1 MAWIRTKVKV
11 PIELNKSERE
21 KLSDE
26 IINFIIERSQAGFDK
41 DGKKFHPY
49 TKDYASAKGV
59 SRSNVDLTL
68 SSEMLESIKLLQN
81 KKGVLTIGFDKGSPV
96 NGKAEGN
103 IKGTYGQPKPVT
115 KPRDFL
121 GIDEGI
127 VEILADTIND
137 EIITPN
143 ELEGLDIDARAREI
157 AKDILGEDIFD

>member
-1 MAWIRTKVKV
+1 MAWIRTKIKV
-11 PIELNKSERE
+11 PTELNKNERE

-26 IINFIIERSQAGFDK
+26 IINFIIERSQAGYDK
-41 DGKKFHPY
+41 EGKKFHPY
-49 TKDYASAKGV
+49 TKDYASFKGV
-59 SRSNVDLTL
+59 SRASVDLTL

-81 KKGVLTIGFDKGSPV
+81 KKGELTIGFERGASV

-121 GIDEGI
+121 GIDEAM

-137 EIITPN
+137 KVLTQN
-143 ELEGLDIDARAREI
+143 EFENLDIEQRARDI
-157 AKDILGEDIFD
+157 AKEILGEDIFD